1 MFIRPTMQSG
11 SGRDYITN
19 RLYLDDQPVYNYIAT
34 YVSCLSMV
42 ISCLSEVISGVC
54 KTNYL

>member
-1 MFIRPTMQSG
+1 MDILQGISIEDG
-11 SGRDYITN
+11 A
-19 RLYLDDQPVYNYIAT
+19 YLDDQPGYNYIAT

-54 KTNYL
+54 KTSYL